1 MLIPQYLY
9 QGSSLNGSQNPCDTM
24 KKSEKEQGMFKKR
37 LLRTCKNVMA
47 AAICISLAVGLSAC
61 GETQGE
67 RRHLNDK
74 NDTTENTERAQESF
88 SEDALKEQQEF
99 EQYLDDYFKD
109 VVTDDTLTYNYTIK
123 DGADYGLEEPEVTL
137 GDPGMTAEEIG
148 QDKEEFEGWVKK
160 LDAIDRSCL
169 TEDQKLTYDVLDEYF
184 EVSAG
189 IFDNVYLYEPFSP
202 MRGLQ
207 ANIATN
213 FTDYRFD
220 DKGDVERYIELL
232 GQIPDYF
239 AEYLDFEQEK
249 SEKGYFMGDAVCDKV
264 ISQCKDFVADKENHF
279 MVTTFNDNI
288 DALDFLTDEE
298 KAEYKEANKQAVENS
313 LLPAFENVA
322 AVLSGLKGTGTNDGG
337 ICNYDGGKEYY
348 EYLLKNFAGTAKSP
362 EEVIDMLDTELQKLM
377 VSLYQYYLGN
387 QAAYE
392 YFAANYDSMFA
403 ETDQMTASEM
413 VDKMMETASEHYPD
427 AGTINYKAEALDK
440 NLETIMDDVL
450 AYYMAPAIDDPDNN
464 LIRVNG
470 LHTDGMWT
478 TLAHEGYPG
487 HMLQNAYYMSTDPEP
502 VRTLMNFLGYK
513 EGWAMYA
520 CYDFL
525 YYYEYEEPE
534 YGDTIAALYQL
545 NDEMS
550 YLMMGRVDLG
560 INYEGWTLQDT
571 ADYLTKNGMDGSA
584 AQELYTTMV
593 GDPAV
598 YQSYSTGYY
607 EMKELRDY
615 AEEKMGDDFDLKTFN
630 TIILETGPCQFDI
643 LKEQVD
649 KKLQGPII

>member
-1 MLIPQYLY
+1 ML
-9 QGSSLNGSQNPCDTM
+9 
-24 KKSEKEQGMFKKR
+24 KKR
-37 LLRTCKNVMA
+37 LLRTCKNVMV

-249 SEKGYFMGDAVCDKV
+249 SEKGYFMSDAVCDKV

-279 MVTTFNDNI
+279 METTFNDNI

-298 KAEYKEANKQAVENS
+298 KAEYKEANKQAVVNS

-322 AVLSGLKGTGTNDGG
+322 DVLSGLKGTGTNDGG

-392 YFAANYDSMFA
+392 YFAANYDSIFA

-520 CYDFL
+520 CYDSL

>member
-1 MLIPQYLY
+1 ML
-9 QGSSLNGSQNPCDTM
+9 
-24 KKSEKEQGMFKKR
+24 KKR

-109 VVTDDTLTYNYTIK
+109 VVTDDTLTYNYTIR

-249 SEKGYFMGDAVCDKV
+249 SEKGYFMSDAVCDKV

-298 KAEYKEANKQAVENS
+298 KAEYKEANKQAVVNS

-392 YFAANYDSMFA
+392 YFAANYDSIFA

-520 CYDFL
+520 CYDSL

-534 YGDTIAALYQL
+534 YGNTIAALYQL

>member
-1 MLIPQYLY
+1 
-9 QGSSLNGSQNPCDTM
+9 
-24 KKSEKEQGMFKKR
+24 
-37 LLRTCKNVMA
+37 MA

-249 SEKGYFMGDAVCDKV
+249 SEKGYFMSDAVCDKV

-322 AVLSGLKGTGTNDGG
+322 EVLSGLKGTGTNDGG

-392 YFAANYDSMFA
+392 YFAANYDSIFA

-520 CYDFL
+520 CYDSL

-643 LKEQVD
+643 LKKQVD

>member
-1 MLIPQYLY
+1 ML
-9 QGSSLNGSQNPCDTM
+9 
-24 KKSEKEQGMFKKR
+24 KKR

-47 AAICISLAVGLSAC
+47 AAICISLAVGLSAY

-109 VVTDDTLTYNYTIK
+109 VVTDDTLTYNYTIR

-249 SEKGYFMGDAVCDKV
+249 SEKGYFMSDAVCDKV

-298 KAEYKEANKQAVENS
+298 KAEYKEANKQAVVNS

-392 YFAANYDSMFA
+392 YFAANYDSIFA

-520 CYDFL
+520 CYDSL

>member
-1 MLIPQYLY
+1 ML
-9 QGSSLNGSQNPCDTM
+9 
-24 KKSEKEQGMFKKR
+24 KKR

-88 SEDALKEQQEF
+88 SKDALKEQQEF

-249 SEKGYFMGDAVCDKV
+249 SEKGYFMSDAVCDKV

-279 MVTTFNDNI
+279 METTFNDNI

-322 AVLSGLKGTGTNDGG
+322 DVLSGLKGTGTNDGG

-392 YFAANYDSMFA
+392 YFAANYDSIFA

-520 CYDFL
+520 CYDSL

>member
-1 MLIPQYLY
+1 ML
-9 QGSSLNGSQNPCDTM
+9 
-24 KKSEKEQGMFKKR
+24 KKR

-109 VVTDDTLTYNYTIK
+109 VVTDDTLTYNYTIR

-249 SEKGYFMGDAVCDKV
+249 SEKGYFMSDAVCDKV

-279 MVTTFNDNI
+279 MVITFNDNI

-298 KAEYKEANKQAVENS
+298 KAEYKEANKQAVVNS

-392 YFAANYDSMFA
+392 YFAANYDSIFA

-520 CYDFL
+520 CYDSL

>member
-1 MLIPQYLY
+1 ML
-9 QGSSLNGSQNPCDTM
+9 
-24 KKSEKEQGMFKKR
+24 KKR

-232 GQIPDYF
+232 GQIPNYF

-249 SEKGYFMGDAVCDKV
+249 SEKGYFMSDAVCDKV

-279 MVTTFNDNI
+279 METTFNDNI

-322 AVLSGLKGTGTNDGG
+322 DVLSGLKGTGTNDGG

-392 YFAANYDSMFA
+392 YFAANYDSIFA

-520 CYDFL
+520 CYDSL

>member
-1 MLIPQYLY
+1 ML
-9 QGSSLNGSQNPCDTM
+9 
-24 KKSEKEQGMFKKR
+24 KKR

-137 GDPGMTAEEIG
+137 GDPGMTAEEIE

-249 SEKGYFMGDAVCDKV
+249 SEKGYFMSDAVCDKV

-362 EEVIDMLDTELQKLM
+362 EEVIDMLDTELKKLM

-392 YFAANYDSMFA
+392 YFASNYDSMFA

-520 CYDFL
+520 CYDSL

>member
-1 MLIPQYLY
+1 ML
-9 QGSSLNGSQNPCDTM
+9 
-24 KKSEKEQGMFKKR
+24 KKR

-109 VVTDDTLTYNYTIK
+109 VVTDDTLTYNYTIR

-249 SEKGYFMGDAVCDKV
+249 SEKGYFMSDAVCDKV

-298 KAEYKEANKQAVENS
+298 KAEYKEANKQAVVNS

-322 AVLSGLKGTGTNDGG
+322 AVLSGLKETGTNDGG

-392 YFAANYDSMFA
+392 YFAANYDSIFA

-427 AGTINYKAEALDK
+427 AGTINYKAEVLDK

-520 CYDFL
+520 CYDSL

>member
-1 MLIPQYLY
+1 ML
-9 QGSSLNGSQNPCDTM
+9 
-24 KKSEKEQGMFKKR
+24 KKR
-37 LLRTCKNVMA
+37 LLRICKNVMA

-74 NDTTENTERAQESF
+74 NDTTENTERVQESF

-109 VVTDDTLTYNYTIK
+109 VVTDDTLTYNYTIR

-249 SEKGYFMGDAVCDKV
+249 SEKGYFMSDAVCDKV

-298 KAEYKEANKQAVENS
+298 KAEYKEANKQAVVNS

-392 YFAANYDSMFA
+392 YFAANYDSIFA

-520 CYDFL
+520 CYDSL

>member
-1 MLIPQYLY
+1 ML
-9 QGSSLNGSQNPCDTM
+9 
-24 KKSEKEQGMFKKR
+24 KKR

-109 VVTDDTLTYNYTIK
+109 VVTDDTLTYNYTIR

-220 DKGDVERYIELL
+220 DKEDVERYIELL

-249 SEKGYFMGDAVCDKV
+249 SEKGYFMSDAVCDKV

-298 KAEYKEANKQAVENS
+298 KAEYKEANKQAVVNS

-392 YFAANYDSMFA
+392 YFAANYDSIFA

-520 CYDFL
+520 CYDSL

>member
-1 MLIPQYLY
+1 
-9 QGSSLNGSQNPCDTM
+9 
-24 KKSEKEQGMFKKR
+24 MFKKR

-249 SEKGYFMGDAVCDKV
+249 SEKGYFMSDAVCDKV

-298 KAEYKEANKQAVENS
+298 KAEYKEANKQAVVNS

-392 YFAANYDSMFA
+392 YFAANYDSIFA

-520 CYDFL
+520 CYDSL

-534 YGDTIAALYQL
+534 YGDAIAALYQL
-545 NDEMS
+545 NDERS

-649 KKLQGPII
+649 KKLQGSII

>member
-1 MLIPQYLY
+1 ML
-9 QGSSLNGSQNPCDTM
+9 
-24 KKSEKEQGMFKKR
+24 KKR

-249 SEKGYFMGDAVCDKV
+249 SEKGYFMSDAVCDKV

-279 MVTTFNDNI
+279 MKTTFNDNI

-322 AVLSGLKGTGTNDGG
+322 DVLSGLKGTGTNDGG

-392 YFAANYDSMFA
+392 YFAANYDSIFA

-470 LHTDGMWT
+470 LHTDGVWT

-520 CYDFL
+520 CYDSL

>member
-1 MLIPQYLY
+1 
-9 QGSSLNGSQNPCDTM
+9 
-24 KKSEKEQGMFKKR
+24 MFKKR

-249 SEKGYFMGDAVCDKV
+249 SEKGYFMSDAVCDKV

-298 KAEYKEANKQAVENS
+298 KAEYKEANKQAVVNS

-392 YFAANYDSMFA
+392 YFAANYDSIFA

-520 CYDFL
+520 CYDSL

-615 AEEKMGDDFDLKTFN
+615 AEKKMGDDFDLKTFN

>member
-1 MLIPQYLY
+1 
-9 QGSSLNGSQNPCDTM
+9 
-24 KKSEKEQGMFKKR
+24 MFKKR

-67 RRHLNDK
+67 HRHLNDK

-249 SEKGYFMGDAVCDKV
+249 SEKGYFMSDAVCDKV

-322 AVLSGLKGTGTNDGG
+322 EVLSGLKGTGTNDGG

-392 YFAANYDSMFA
+392 YFAANYDSIFA

-440 NLETIMDDVL
+440 NLETIMYDVL

-520 CYDFL
+520 CYDSL

-534 YGDTIAALYQL
+534 YGDIIAALYQL

>member
-1 MLIPQYLY
+1 ML
-9 QGSSLNGSQNPCDTM
+9 
-24 KKSEKEQGMFKKR
+24 KKR

-109 VVTDDTLTYNYTIK
+109 VVTDDTLTYNYTIR

-249 SEKGYFMGDAVCDKV
+249 SEKGYFMSDAVCDKV

-298 KAEYKEANKQAVENS
+298 KAEYKEANKQAVVNS

-392 YFAANYDSMFA
+392 YFAANYDSIFA
-403 ETDQMTASEM
+403 ETNQMTASEM

-520 CYDFL
+520 CYDSL

>member
-1 MLIPQYLY
+1 ML
-9 QGSSLNGSQNPCDTM
+9 
-24 KKSEKEQGMFKKR
+24 KKR

-67 RRHLNDK
+67 HRHLNDK

-249 SEKGYFMGDAVCDKV
+249 SEKGYFMSDAVCDKV

-279 MVTTFNDNI
+279 METTFNDNI

-322 AVLSGLKGTGTNDGG
+322 DVLSGLKGTGTNDGG

-392 YFAANYDSMFA
+392 YFAANYDSIFA

-520 CYDFL
+520 CYDSL

>member
-1 MLIPQYLY
+1 M
-9 QGSSLNGSQNPCDTM
+9 
-24 KKSEKEQGMFKKR
+24 
-37 LLRTCKNVMA
+37 
-47 AAICISLAVGLSAC
+47 
-61 GETQGE
+61 
-67 RRHLNDK
+67 
-74 NDTTENTERAQESF
+74 
-88 SEDALKEQQEF
+88 
-99 EQYLDDYFKD
+99 
-109 VVTDDTLTYNYTIK
+109 TYNYTIR

-249 SEKGYFMGDAVCDKV
+249 SEKGYFMSDAVCDKV

-298 KAEYKEANKQAVENS
+298 KAEYKEANKQAVVNS

-392 YFAANYDSMFA
+392 YFAANYDSIFA

-520 CYDFL
+520 CYDSL

>member
-1 MLIPQYLY
+1 
-9 QGSSLNGSQNPCDTM
+9 
-24 KKSEKEQGMFKKR
+24 
-37 LLRTCKNVMA
+37 MA

-249 SEKGYFMGDAVCDKV
+249 SEKGYFMSDAVCDKV

-392 YFAANYDSMFA
+392 YFASNYDSMFA

-520 CYDFL
+520 CYDSL

>member
-1 MLIPQYLY
+1 
-9 QGSSLNGSQNPCDTM
+9 M
-24 KKSEKEQGMFKKR
+24 KKSEKEQGMLKKR

-109 VVTDDTLTYNYTIK
+109 VVTDDTLTYNYTIR

-249 SEKGYFMGDAVCDKV
+249 SEKGYFMSDAVCDKV

-298 KAEYKEANKQAVENS
+298 KAEYKEANKQAVVNS

-392 YFAANYDSMFA
+392 YFAANYDSIFA

-520 CYDFL
+520 CYDSL

>member
-1 MLIPQYLY
+1 ML
-9 QGSSLNGSQNPCDTM
+9 
-24 KKSEKEQGMFKKR
+24 KKR

-74 NDTTENTERAQESF
+74 NDTTENTEKAQESF

-137 GDPGMTAEEIG
+137 GDPGMTAEEIE

-249 SEKGYFMGDAVCDKV
+249 SEKGYFMSDAVCDKV

-322 AVLSGLKGTGTNDGG
+322 EVLSGLKGTGTNDGG

-392 YFAANYDSMFA
+392 YFAANYDSIFA

-520 CYDFL
+520 CYDSL

-630 TIILETGPCQFDI
+630 TIMLETGPCQFDI

>member
-1 MLIPQYLY
+1 ML
-9 QGSSLNGSQNPCDTM
+9 
-24 KKSEKEQGMFKKR
+24 KKR

-109 VVTDDTLTYNYTIK
+109 VVTDDTLTYNYTIR

-249 SEKGYFMGDAVCDKV
+249 SEKGYFMSDAVCDKV

-298 KAEYKEANKQAVENS
+298 KAEYKEANKQAVVNS
-313 LLPAFENVA
+313 LLLAFENVA

-392 YFAANYDSMFA
+392 YFAANYDSIFA

-413 VDKMMETASEHYPD
+413 VDKMMEMASEHYPD

-520 CYDFL
+520 CYDSL
-525 YYYEYEEPE
+525 YYYEYEKPE

>member
-1 MLIPQYLY
+1 ME
-9 QGSSLNGSQNPCDTM
+9 
-24 KKSEKEQGMFKKR
+24 KSEKEQGMLKKR

-249 SEKGYFMGDAVCDKV
+249 SEKGYFMSDAVCDKV

-279 MVTTFNDNI
+279 METTFNDNI

-298 KAEYKEANKQAVENS
+298 KAEYKEANKQAVVNS

-322 AVLSGLKGTGTNDGG
+322 DVLSGLKGTGTNDGG

-392 YFAANYDSMFA
+392 YFAANYDSIFA

-520 CYDFL
+520 CYDSL

>member
-1 MLIPQYLY
+1 
-9 QGSSLNGSQNPCDTM
+9 
-24 KKSEKEQGMFKKR
+24 MFKKR

-249 SEKGYFMGDAVCDKV
+249 SEKGYFMSDAVCDKV

-322 AVLSGLKGTGTNDGG
+322 EVLSGLKGTGTNDGG

-392 YFAANYDSMFA
+392 YFAANYDSIFA

-520 CYDFL
+520 CYDSL
-525 YYYEYEEPE
+525 YYYEYEETE

-643 LKEQVD
+643 LKKQVD

>member
-1 MLIPQYLY
+1 
-9 QGSSLNGSQNPCDTM
+9 
-24 KKSEKEQGMFKKR
+24 MFKKR

-67 RRHLNDK
+67 RRLLNDK

-88 SEDALKEQQEF
+88 SEDALKKQQEF

-123 DGADYGLEEPEVTL
+123 DGTDYGLEEPEVTL

-249 SEKGYFMGDAVCDKV
+249 SEKGYFMSDAVCDKV

-322 AVLSGLKGTGTNDGG
+322 EVLSGLKGTGTNDGG

-392 YFAANYDSMFA
+392 YFAANYDSIFA

-520 CYDFL
+520 CYDSL

>member
-1 MLIPQYLY
+1 
-9 QGSSLNGSQNPCDTM
+9 
-24 KKSEKEQGMFKKR
+24 
-37 LLRTCKNVMA
+37 MA

-137 GDPGMTAEEIG
+137 GDPGMTAEEIE

-220 DKGDVERYIELL
+220 DKEDVERYIELL

-249 SEKGYFMGDAVCDKV
+249 SEKGYFMSDAVCDKV

-298 KAEYKEANKQAVENS
+298 KAEYKEANKQAVVNS

-392 YFAANYDSMFA
+392 YFAANYDSIFA

-520 CYDFL
+520 CYDSL

>member
-1 MLIPQYLY
+1 ML
-9 QGSSLNGSQNPCDTM
+9 
-24 KKSEKEQGMFKKR
+24 KKR

-249 SEKGYFMGDAVCDKV
+249 SEKGYFMSDAVCDKV

-279 MVTTFNDNI
+279 METTFNDNI

-298 KAEYKEANKQAVENS
+298 KAEYKEANKQAVKNS

-322 AVLSGLKGTGTNDGG
+322 DVLSGLKGTGTNDGG

-392 YFAANYDSMFA
+392 YFAANYDSIFA

-520 CYDFL
+520 CYDSL
-525 YYYEYEEPE
+525 YYYEYEEPK

>member
-1 MLIPQYLY
+1 ML
-9 QGSSLNGSQNPCDTM
+9 
-24 KKSEKEQGMFKKR
+24 KKR

-249 SEKGYFMGDAVCDKV
+249 SEKGYFMSDAVCDKV

-279 MVTTFNDNI
+279 MKTTFNDNI

-322 AVLSGLKGTGTNDGG
+322 DVLSGLKGTGTNDGG

-392 YFAANYDSMFA
+392 YFAANYDSIFA

-502 VRTLMNFLGYK
+502 VRTLMNFVGYK

-520 CYDFL
+520 CYDSL

>member
-1 MLIPQYLY
+1 ML
-9 QGSSLNGSQNPCDTM
+9 
-24 KKSEKEQGMFKKR
+24 KKR

-109 VVTDDTLTYNYTIK
+109 VVTDDTLTYNYTIR

-249 SEKGYFMGDAVCDKV
+249 SEKGYFMSDAVCDKV

-298 KAEYKEANKQAVENS
+298 KAEYKEANKQAVVNS

-322 AVLSGLKGTGTNDGG
+322 AVLSGLKGIGTNDGG

-392 YFAANYDSMFA
+392 YFAANYDSIFA

-520 CYDFL
+520 CYDSL

>member
-1 MLIPQYLY
+1 
-9 QGSSLNGSQNPCDTM
+9 
-24 KKSEKEQGMFKKR
+24 
-37 LLRTCKNVMA
+37 MA

-109 VVTDDTLTYNYTIK
+109 VVTDDTLTYNYTIR

-249 SEKGYFMGDAVCDKV
+249 SEKGYFMSDAVCDKV

-298 KAEYKEANKQAVENS
+298 KAEYKEANKQAVVNS
-313 LLPAFENVA
+313 LLPAFEN
-322 AVLSGLKGTGTNDGG
+322 GTGTNDGG

-392 YFAANYDSMFA
+392 YFAANYDSIFA

-470 LHTDGMWT
+470 LHTDRMWT

-520 CYDFL
+520 CYDSL

>member
-1 MLIPQYLY
+1 
-9 QGSSLNGSQNPCDTM
+9 
-24 KKSEKEQGMFKKR
+24 
-37 LLRTCKNVMA
+37 MA

-74 NDTTENTERAQESF
+74 NDTTENTERVQESF

-109 VVTDDTLTYNYTIK
+109 VVTDDTLTYNYTIR

-220 DKGDVERYIELL
+220 EKGDVERYIELL

-249 SEKGYFMGDAVCDKV
+249 SEKGYFMSDAVCDKV

-298 KAEYKEANKQAVENS
+298 KAEYKEANKQAVVNS

-392 YFAANYDSMFA
+392 YFAANYDSIFA

-520 CYDFL
+520 CYDSL

>member
-1 MLIPQYLY
+1 ML
-9 QGSSLNGSQNPCDTM
+9 
-24 KKSEKEQGMFKKR
+24 KKR

-109 VVTDDTLTYNYTIK
+109 VVTDDTLTYNYTIR

-249 SEKGYFMGDAVCDKV
+249 SEKGYFMSDAVCDKV

-298 KAEYKEANKQAVENS
+298 KAEYKEANKQAVVNS

-392 YFAANYDSMFA
+392 YFAANYDSIFA

-450 AYYMAPAIDDPDNN
+450 AYYMAPAIDDSDNN

-520 CYDFL
+520 CYDSL

>member
-1 MLIPQYLY
+1 MY
-9 QGSSLNGSQNPCDTM
+9 
-24 KKSEKEQGMFKKR
+24 KKK
-37 LLRTCKNVMA
+37 LLTTCKSVMA
-47 AAICISLAVGLSAC
+47 VTICIFLTVGLSAC
-61 GETQGE
+61 GEMQGE

-74 NDTTENTERAQESF
+74 NDTTENTEIVQESF

-109 VVTDDTLTYNYTIK
+109 VVTDDTLTYNYTVK
-123 DGADYGLEEPEVTL
+123 NGVDFGLEEPEVTL
-137 GDPGMTAEEIG
+137 GDPGMTAEEIE
-148 QDKEEFEGWVKK
+148 QDKEDFEEWVKK
-160 LDAIDRSCL
+160 LGAIDRSCL

-232 GQIPDYF
+232 GQIPNYF
-239 AEYLDFEQEK
+239 AEYLDFEREK
-249 SEKGYFMGDAVCDKV
+249 SEKGYFMSDAVCDKV
-264 ISQCKDFVADKENHF
+264 IEQCENFVADKQNHF
-279 MVTTFNDNI
+279 MITAFNDSI
-288 DALDFLTDEE
+288 DALDFLSDDEKTAY
-298 KAEYKEANKQAVENS
+298 KAEDKRAVENS
-313 LLPAFENVA
+313 LIPAFENVA
-322 AVLSGLKGTGTNDGG
+322 EVLSGLKGTGTNEGG
-337 ICNYDGGKEYY
+337 ICNYDGGKDYY

-362 EEVIDMLDTELQKLM
+362 EEVIDMLDTELKKLM
-377 VSLYQYYLGN
+377 MSLYQYYLGD

-392 YFAANYDSMFA
+392 YFASNYDSIFA
-403 ETDQMTASEM
+403 ATNKMTASEM
-413 VDKMMETASEHYPD
+413 IDKMMETASEHYPD
-427 AGTINYKAEALDK
+427 AGTITYKAEALDK
-440 NLETIMDDVL
+440 SLETIMDDVL
-450 AYYMAPAIDDPDNN
+450 AYYMAPAIDDSENN
-464 LIRVNG
+464 LIRVNE

-502 VRTLMNFLGYK
+502 VRTLMSFLGYK

-520 CYDFL
+520 CYDSL

-550 YLMMGRVDLG
+550 YLLMGRVDLG

-571 ADYLTKNGMDGSA
+571 ADYLKKQGMDSSSA
-584 AQELYTTMV
+584 EELYTTMI

-615 AEEKMGDDFDLKTFN
+615 AEEKMGDDFDLRTFN

-643 LKEQVD
+643 LKDQVD
-649 KKLQGPII
+649 KKLAGSVI

>member
-1 MLIPQYLY
+1 
-9 QGSSLNGSQNPCDTM
+9 
-24 KKSEKEQGMFKKR
+24 MFKKR

-249 SEKGYFMGDAVCDKV
+249 SEKGYFMSDAVCDKV

-298 KAEYKEANKQAVENS
+298 KAEYKEANKQAVVNS

-392 YFAANYDSMFA
+392 YFAANYDSIFA

-487 HMLQNAYYMSTDPEP
+487 HMLQNAYYMSTDSEP

-520 CYDFL
+520 CYDSL

-649 KKLQGPII
+649 KKLQGPVI

>member
-1 MLIPQYLY
+1 
-9 QGSSLNGSQNPCDTM
+9 
-24 KKSEKEQGMFKKR
+24 MFKKR

-249 SEKGYFMGDAVCDKV
+249 SEKGYFMSDAVCDKV

-362 EEVIDMLDTELQKLM
+362 AEVIDMLDTELQKLM

-392 YFAANYDSMFA
+392 YFASNYDSMFA

-520 CYDFL
+520 CYDSL

>member
-1 MLIPQYLY
+1 ML
-9 QGSSLNGSQNPCDTM
+9 
-24 KKSEKEQGMFKKR
+24 KKR

-109 VVTDDTLTYNYTIK
+109 VVTDDTLTYNYTIR

-220 DKGDVERYIELL
+220 DKEDVERYIELI

-239 AEYLDFEQEK
+239 AEYLDFEREK
-249 SEKGYFMGDAVCDKV
+249 SEKGYFMSDAVCDKV
-264 ISQCKDFVADKENHF
+264 ISQCQDFVADKENHF

-322 AVLSGLKGTGTNDGG
+322 DVLSGLKGTGTNDGG

-392 YFAANYDSMFA
+392 YFAANYDSIFA

-520 CYDFL
+520 CYDSL

>member
-1 MLIPQYLY
+1 ML
-9 QGSSLNGSQNPCDTM
+9 
-24 KKSEKEQGMFKKR
+24 KKR

-74 NDTTENTERAQESF
+74 NDTTENTERVQESF

-109 VVTDDTLTYNYTIK
+109 VVTDDTLTYNYTIR

-249 SEKGYFMGDAVCDKV
+249 SEKGYFMSDAVCDKV

-298 KAEYKEANKQAVENS
+298 KAEYKEANKQAVVNS

-377 VSLYQYYLGN
+377 ASLYQYYLGN

-392 YFAANYDSMFA
+392 YFAANYDSIFA

-520 CYDFL
+520 CYDSL

>member
-1 MLIPQYLY
+1 ML
-9 QGSSLNGSQNPCDTM
+9 
-24 KKSEKEQGMFKKR
+24 KKR

-74 NDTTENTERAQESF
+74 NDTTENTERVQESF

-109 VVTDDTLTYNYTIK
+109 VVTDDTLTYNYTIR

-249 SEKGYFMGDAVCDKV
+249 SEKGYFMSDAVCYKV

-298 KAEYKEANKQAVENS
+298 KAEYKEANKQAVVNS

-392 YFAANYDSMFA
+392 YFAANYDSIFA

-520 CYDFL
+520 CYDSL